1 MIRLLKNFLFGVCFL
16 SMVLVPN
23 YVSAETINMTEIMFN
38 DIQKIFGDPSESIS
52 TKIQN
57 ADAEISKNPRDA
69 KAYITRGFCY
79 IIENNLEQSFADFD
93 KVIELNPEL
102 SSLRNAYI
110 GRGYA
115 FLLKENYNQAIRD
128 YNSALELNQD
138 GDFTA
143 WIYSMRA
150 TAYNQIEDYDQAIQD
165 FSTAIQL
172 DPNNSMLYASRVI
185 SYLYNGDFE
194 LALRDCNKAI
204 LLAGSNF
211 EASYAYLMR
220 GSVYAT
226 KNELDRAEADFQK
239 ALEMTPNSETVQMLL
254 NLIRQ
259 EKAEQ

>member
-1 MIRLLKNFLFGVCFL
+1 MIRLLKSFLFGVCFL

-79 IIENNLEQSFADFD
+79 IIENNLDQSLNDFD

-115 FLLKENYNQAIRD
+115 FLLKENYDQAIRD
-128 YNSALELNQD
+128 FNSAFELTD
-138 GDFTA
+138 EDDLKP

-150 TAYNQIEDYDQAIQD
+150 TAYNQLEDYDQAIQD
-165 FSTAIQL
+165 YSAAIQIE
-172 DPNNSMLYASRVI
+172 PNNSMLYASRVI

-226 KNELDRAEADFQK
+226 KNDLDLAEADFQK

>member
-1 MIRLLKNFLFGVCFL
+1 MIRLLKNLFFGICLL
-16 SMVLVPN
+16 SMIFVPN
-23 YVSAETINMTEIMFN
+23 YVSAETANMTEMVFK
-38 DIQKIFGDPSESIS
+38 DMQKILGDPNEDLD

-57 ADAEISKNPRDA
+57 ATTDISNNPRDT
-69 KAYITRGFCY
+69 KAYITRGFGY
-79 IIENNLEQSFADFD
+79 IIKADFEQAFKDFD
-93 KVIELNPEL
+93 KVIELNPDLDSL
-102 SSLRNAYI
+102 SKAYV

-150 TAYNQIEDYDQAIQD
+150 TAYNQLEDYDQAIQD

-185 SYLYNGDFE
+185 SYLYTDNFD

-204 LLAGSNF
+204 LLAKSNF
-211 EASYAYLMR
+211 EASYAYVMR

-226 KNELDRAEADFQK
+226 KNDLDQAELNFQK

>member
-69 KAYITRGFCY
+69 KAYIT
-79 IIENNLEQSFADFD
+79 NDFD

-115 FLLKENYNQAIRD
+115 FLLKENYDQAIRD
-128 YNSALELNQD
+128 FNSAFELTD
-138 GDFTA
+138 EDDLKP

-150 TAYNQIEDYDQAIQD
+150 TAYNQLEDYDQAIQD
-165 FSTAIQL
+165 YSAAIQIE
-172 DPNNSMLYASRVI
+172 PNNSMLYASRVI

-194 LALRDCNKAI
+194 LALRDCNEAI
-204 LLAGSNF
+204 LLAGANF